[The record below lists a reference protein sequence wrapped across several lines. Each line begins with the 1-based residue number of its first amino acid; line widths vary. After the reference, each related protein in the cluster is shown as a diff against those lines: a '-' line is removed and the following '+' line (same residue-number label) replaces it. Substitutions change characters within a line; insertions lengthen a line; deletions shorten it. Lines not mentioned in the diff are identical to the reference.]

1 MNSCLDVA
9 VIDDTEIFAGLEEEW
24 DELYCDSAL
33 STPFQS
39 WAWLYSWWE
48 SYGEGYKLRL
58 VTIRDGD
65 RLVGVIP
72 LMLQRRWGFYTLH
85 FVGRDDQL
93 DLLARKGWETE
104 VCRAG
109 VRTLR
114 QMDSWHVVRLREL
127 SPAATAWGLFRQW
140 NGPRTHSQTGCY
152 LNIEV
157 KSWDDLLMSIKKSQ
171 RSNARGALRRAE
183 EDGVSCVLAQP
194 GEAEVAAR
202 RLVALHRELWQG
214 RVIVP
219 DRLTKKFE
227 GFIMA
232 AARRMT
238 ERGLGGISEFWRHGN
253 VIISCLFIIG
263 DEFTDAYLVGAS
275 QEAVQR
281 YQWSSLFIWS
291 GMNIAH
297 NRNNAYLCLDSGV
310 EPYKQRWAPIEV
322 PYYMITLGRGRV
334 LLSLYLFSLRLYT
347 TYRSLRRR
355 VITYFTTM

>member
-1 MNSCLDVA
+1 
-9 VIDDTEIFAGLEEEW
+9 
-24 DELYCDSAL
+24 
-33 STPFQS
+33 
-39 WAWLYSWWE
+39 
-48 SYGEGYKLRL
+48 
-58 VTIRDGD
+58 
-65 RLVGVIP
+65 
-72 LMLQRRWGFYTLH
+72 
-85 FVGRDDQL
+85 
-93 DLLARKGWETE
+93 
-104 VCRAG
+104 
-109 VRTLR
+109 
-114 QMDSWHVVRLREL
+114 
-127 SPAATAWGLFRQW
+127 
-140 NGPRTHSQTGCY
+140 
-152 LNIEV
+152 
-157 KSWDDLLMSIKKSQ
+157 
-171 RSNARGALRRAE
+171 
-183 EDGVSCVLAQP
+183 
-194 GEAEVAAR
+194 VAAR

-227 GFIMA
+227 GFIVA

-253 VIISCLFIIG
+253 VIISCLFVIG

-275 QEAVQR
+275 QQAVQR

-310 EPYKQRWAPIEV
+310 EPYKQRWVPIEV